1 MKKQIEK
8 RFEAEAREIA
18 DIARLLINRKA
29 STLELRTAH
38 PYAGQLL
45 LEKVIRSLEASV

>member
-1 MKKQIEK
+1 MTTDEDKAFN
-8 RFEAEAREIA
+8 REAREIA
-18 DIARLLINRKA
+18 DIAGLLIERKA

-45 LEKVIRSLEASV
+45 LERVIRELEARV